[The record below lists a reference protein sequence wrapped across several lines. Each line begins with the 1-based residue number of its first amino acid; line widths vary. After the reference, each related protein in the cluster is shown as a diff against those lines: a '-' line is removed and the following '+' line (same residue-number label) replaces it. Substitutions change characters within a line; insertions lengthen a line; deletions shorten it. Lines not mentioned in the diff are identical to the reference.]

1 MFDQKQTDAF
11 RSITAP
17 EELRERVLAME
28 QKKPRNSRR
37 IIMGISSAAAC
48 LLILAAIPFFGRTLQ
63 KNPVFSVNGTT
74 IAEDEILLSDENSGV
89 MTASARTVQKYTAVI
104 SAEFPTDTTIAVSD
118 GNMELTSIDSTG
130 IIGSGEECKAK
141 GNVLIRWTVDIPTEN
156 AQYYLTADTDGKE
169 KTFKLYYDSASN
181 LWYISQTADKTN

>member
-17 EELRERVLAME
+17 EELRERVFAME

-37 IIMGISSAAAC
+37 LIMSISSAAAC
-48 LLILAAIPFFGRTLQ
+48 LLLVAAIPLFGKTPQ

-74 IAEDEILLSDENSGV
+74 IAEEAILLSEENSGV
-89 MTASARTVQKYTAVI
+89 MAASARTVQKYTAVI
-104 SAEFPTDTTIAVSD
+104 SAEFPTDTTLAVSE
-118 GNMELTSIDSTG
+118 GIMELTSIDSTG
-130 IIGSGEECKAK
+130 IIGSGAECKAK

-169 KTFKLYYDSASN
+169 QTFKLYYDSASN
-181 LWYISQTADKTN
+181 LWYISQTADKTS

>member
-1 MFDQKQTDAF
+1 MFDQKQTEAF

-17 EELRERVLAME
+17 EELRERILAME

-37 IIMGISSAAAC
+37 LIMSISSAAAC
-48 LLILAAIPFFGRTLQ
+48 LLLIAAIPLFGRTPQ
-63 KNPVFSVNGTT
+63 KNPIFSVNGTT
-74 IAEDEILLSDENSGV
+74 IAEEAILLSEENSGV
-89 MTASARTVQKYTAVI
+89 MAASARTVQKYTAVI
-104 SAEFPTDTTIAVSD
+104 SAEFPTDTTLAVSD
-118 GNMELTSIDSTG
+118 GIMELTSIDSSG
-130 IIGSGEECKAK
+130 IIGKGEECKAK

-169 KTFKLYYDSASN
+169 KTFRLNYESASA

>member
-48 LLILAAIPFFGRTLQ
+48 LLILAAIPFFGRTPQ

-74 IAEDEILLSDENSGV
+74 LAEEAMLLSDESSGA

-104 SAEFPTDTTIAVSD
+104 SAEFPTDTTLAVSD
-118 GNMELTSIDSTG
+118 GRIELTSIDSSEV
-130 IIGSGEECKAK
+130 IGQGEECKAK
-141 GNVLIRWTVDIPTEN
+141 GEVLIRWTVDIPEKD
-156 AQYYLTADTDGKE
+156 AQYYLTADTDSKE
-169 KTFKLYYDSASN
+169 QTITLYYDSASN
-181 LWYISQTADKTN
+181 LWYINQTADKTN